1 MNQKNKDLPAWPIM
15 PFKNDFGQMIFLT
28 GMSKQ
33 EIVALEMFKIML
45 AKENEPDF
53 VSDEDIIFMVRESY
67 NIAETF
73 CEFLENEGKKD
84 SDSIIMPV

>member
-1 MNQKNKDLPAWPIM
+1 MNQKNKDLPAMPIM

-33 EIVALEMFKIML
+33 ELVALELYKIML
-45 AKENEPDF
+45 TKENEPDF
-53 VSDEDIIFMVRESY
+53 VSEDDISFMIRESFRM
-67 NIAETF
+67 AEQF
-73 CEFLENEGKKD
+73 CEFIQNEGTKE